1 MISADEIHRAQLREP
16 GNELFDGREV
26 ALVGHKIA
34 RERDHVRLKLLDFFD
49 KLHAVLAELRAVKIR
64 QLHDLKSVE
73 ALRKLLR
80 LHLVAAYLKVVSAV
94 FYQKC
99 RSRRDQR
106 KNNKRRQAA
115 PASVLFALS
124 FQFASPKCL
133 AIV

>member
-1 MISADEIHRAQLREP
+1 MTEIPRQS
-16 GNELFDGREV
+16 NN
-26 ALVGHKIA
+26 I
-34 RERDHVRLKLLDFFD
+34 RLKLLDFFD

-80 LHLVAAYLKVVSAV
+80 LYLVAAYLEIVSAV

-106 KNNKRRQAA
+106 KNDKRRQAA
-115 PASVLFALS
+115 PASVFFPFS